1 MGNPLNKINLKQL
14 CDFYSIET
22 YVETGTGEG
31 NSLQVAL
38 NINSLNNIYTVD
50 IDPDMLIQASNR
62 LGCMDRVTY
71 SCNNSF
77 DFLNKILQNELI
89 DKDNVLFFLD
99 AHFPFADF
107 KKMTYQE
114 SIDFYKNQAIPL
126 KDELELIMKYRS
138 NFNDVIIL
146 DDLRIYKDG
155 PYEGGN
161 WEDRLL
167 YKLGDESFIYQF
179 FPDRTITEYYTEQG
193 FILITP

>member
-1 MGNPLNKINLKQL
+1 MGNPLNKIDIDQL
-14 CDFYSIET
+14 CNFYDVET

-31 NSLQVAL
+31 NSLAVIL
-38 NINSLNNIYTVD
+38 EIKSINKLYTVD
-50 IDPDMLIQASNR
+50 IDPSMLSQASNR
-62 LGCMDRVTY
+62 LGCEDKVKY
-71 SCNNSF
+71 VCNNSF
-77 DFLNKILQNELI
+77 DFLKELLENDLK
-89 DKDNVLFFLD
+89 DKDSVLFFLD

-114 SIDFYKNQAIPL
+114 SIDFYKNQAVPL
-126 KDELELIMKYRS
+126 KDELELISKHRL
-138 NFNDVIIL
+138 NKNDIIIL

-161 WEDRLL
+161 WNDRSL

>member
-1 MGNPLNKINLKQL
+1 MGNPLNKIDITHL
-14 CDFYSIET
+14 CKFFNTET

-31 NSLQVAL
+31 NSLEIAL
-38 NINSLNNIYTVD
+38 NIKSLNRIYTVD
-50 IDPDMLIQASNR
+50 IDPDMLAQASNR
-62 LGCMDRVTY
+62 LGQKDRVTY
-71 SCNNSF
+71 TCNNSF
-77 DFLNKILQNELI
+77 DFLEDLLKNKLV
-89 DKDNVLFFLD
+89 DDDSVLFFLD

-114 SIDFYKNQAIPL
+114 SIDFYKNQAVPL
-126 KDELELIMKYRS
+126 RDELELISKYRS
-138 NFNDVIIL
+138 NKNDVIIL

-179 FPDRTITEYYTEQG
+179 FPNRTITEYYTEQG

>member
-1 MGNPLNKINLKQL
+1 MGNPLNKIDINQL
-14 CDFYSIET
+14 CNFYDTKT

-31 NSLQVAL
+31 NSLAVMLEVKAIDKL
-38 NINSLNNIYTVD
+38 YTVD
-50 IDPDMLIQASNR
+50 IDPDMLSQASNR
-62 LGCMDRVTY
+62 LGCTDRVMY
-71 SCNNSF
+71 ACNNSF
-77 DFLNKILQNELI
+77 DFLEDLLENDL
-89 DKDNVLFFLD
+89 KDRDSVLFFLD

-114 SIDFYKNQAIPL
+114 SINFYKNQAIPL
-126 KDELELIMKYRS
+126 KDELELISKHRPKK
-138 NFNDVIIL
+138 NDIIVL

-161 WEDRLL
+161 WNDRLL
-167 YKLGDESFIYQF
+167 YKLGDESFIYQY

>member
-1 MGNPLNKINLKQL
+1 MLENDLK
-14 CDFYSIET
+14 E
-22 YVETGTGEG
+22 
-31 NSLQVAL
+31 
-38 NINSLNNIYTVD
+38 
-50 IDPDMLIQASNR
+50 
-62 LGCMDRVTY
+62 
-71 SCNNSF
+71 
-77 DFLNKILQNELI
+77 
-89 DKDNVLFFLD
+89 KDSVLFFLD

-114 SIDFYKNQAIPL
+114 SIDFYKNQAVPL
-126 KDELELIMKYRS
+126 KDELELISKYRP
-138 NFNDVIIL
+138 NKNDIIIL

-161 WEDRLL
+161 WDDRSL